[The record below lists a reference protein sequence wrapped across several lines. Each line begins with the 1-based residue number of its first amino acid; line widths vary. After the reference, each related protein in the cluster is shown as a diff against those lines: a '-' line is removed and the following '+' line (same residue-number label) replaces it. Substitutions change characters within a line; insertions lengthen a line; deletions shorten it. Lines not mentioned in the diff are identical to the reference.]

1 MWSEFLTPLVL
12 ASLLATTLQ
21 TMTPILFA
29 ALGETV
35 AERSG
40 VYNMGLEGTMLM
52 AAFAAFAV
60 SYASGS
66 GVAGIFAGAL
76 TGLAVCLTLALL
88 AVALQVEQIIAGLA
102 LNLLAVGA
110 TGFAYRVLYPSG
122 SLPTISSIPAIEIPL
137 LVDIPIVGQALF
149 RQSAL
154 TYIAL
159 IMVPVTSFFLF
170 RSRAGLRLR
179 CAGENPKALD
189 TRGLSVR
196 SRQLLALTF
205 SGLMGGIGG
214 AFIVVT
220 SADQWVPNITNGRGW
235 LAIVAVIAGGW
246 RPGRVMVAT
255 MVFALLDAI
264 QIQAQGIGVKMP
276 FQVLLAAP
284 YLFAILFLV
293 LQRSRAAAPAM
304 LGTVYRRGG

>member
-1 MWSEFLTPLVL
+1 MWSEFLTPLVI
-12 ASLLATTLQ
+12 ASLIGTTLR
-21 TMTPILFA
+21 TMTPILLA

-40 VYNMGLEGTMLM
+40 IYNMGTEGTMLM
-52 AAFAAFAV
+52 AAFAAFV
-60 SYASGS
+60 FTHSTGS
-66 GVAGIFAGAL
+66 GYVGILAGAL
-76 TGLAVCLTLALL
+76 TGLLVCLLLALL

-122 SLPTISSIPAIEIPL
+122 SLPTIASIPPIEIPW
-137 LVDIPIVGQALF
+137 LVDIPLFGPALF

-154 TYIAL
+154 TYLAL
-159 IMVPVTSFFLF
+159 LLVPVISFFLF
-170 RSRAGLRLR
+170 RTRAGLRLR

-205 SGLMGGIGG
+205 SGLLGGVGG

-246 RPGRVMVAT
+246 RPGRVLVAT
-255 MVFALLDAI
+255 LVFAFLDAV
-264 QIQAQGIGVKMP
+264 QIQAQGIGVKLP
-276 FQVLLAAP
+276 FQLLLAAP